1 MTGRVWGG
9 GWWGVG
15 AAPTPNPPLLFE
27 PCKVAESFAHC
38 VCKWGGGVLQKYEEP
53 ESPNEG
59 TCLRYMMTGF
69 AKSGD
74 VLEIYDEPDSPSKRG
89 VFKIYDDSGIAK

>member
-1 MTGRVWGG
+1 MFGGGG
-9 GWWGVG
+9 GWGWGLRQP
-15 AAPTPNPPLLFE
+15 PTPLCFLNRARLL
-27 PCKVAESFAHC
+27 KASRIVFANGG
-38 VCKWGGGVLQKYEEP
+38 GGGVLQKYEEP